1 MVTIAYSIVFW
12 TWMIFIAYWIFNAM
26 KVKAVAE
33 RQDWRASLVYK
44 LPTLA
49 GAIFLWRQKWPEPL
63 NLVLT
68 PQNDLTAVLG
78 ALLCVAGLLVAIWAR
93 RTLAGNWSSNV
104 TFKQGHELI
113 KNGPYRFVRH
123 PIYTGLL
130 LMCLGTAL
138 AGGRLHSWLGLV
150 FMFIGFWIKLKGE
163 EALMMR
169 HFPDQYPAYRQQVK
183 AVVPFIL

>member
-1 MVTIAYSIVFW
+1 METIASAIIFW
-12 TWMIFIAYWIFNAM
+12 SWLLFLAYWIFNAL

-44 LPTLA
+44 VPTAL
-49 GAIFLWRQKWPEPL
+49 GAALLLRQRWPESL
-63 NLVLT
+63 RLVLT
-68 PQNDLTAVLG
+68 PQDNLTAALG
-78 ALLCVAGLLVAIWAR
+78 AVLCVAGLMVAIWAR

-113 KNGPYRFVRH
+113 KTGPYRFARH

-150 FMFIGFWIKLKGE
+150 LMFTGFWIKLKGE